1 MRRRLDP
8 RKSLVGFVVGE
19 VTYALEIG
27 AVREVT
33 NPLPVVALPQAPAA
47 VMGVADYRG
56 AIVPVVDLRLKFNL
70 APTAATRKTKWIVMD
85 AGSRLVALVV
95 DSVTEVFGMG
105 ASGVRQ
111 APFLGQGDAQR
122 GIAGVVEGPSGM
134 AFVLDEAPF
143 AELVRGVSSP
153 MARESSKSFPPS
165 APPWKV

>member
-1 MRRRLDP
+1 MRPRMDP

-33 NPLPVVALPQAPAA
+33 NPLPIVALPQAPPA
-47 VMGVADYRG
+47 VVGVADYRG
-56 AIVPVVDLRLKFNL
+56 AIVPVVELRAKFGL
-70 APTAATRKTKWIVMD
+70 ASAPVTRKTKWVIMD

-95 DSVTEVFGMG
+95 DAVTEVFGLG

-111 APFLGQGDAQR
+111 APFLGQGDVER

-134 AFVLDEAPF
+134 AFVLDEQSF
-143 AELVRGVSSP
+143 AELVRSVSMP
-153 MARESSKSFPPS
+153 RESAKPSTPP
-165 APPWKV
+165 APRSG